1 MAPALGAICGRR
13 CGVRVPLTAELLMMS
28 LRPLLVSFL
37 IFCCNSCAVSPP
49 APGAKASGESFLAL
63 GDSYTIGEGEVEAAR
78 WPIQLAAL
86 ARQQGLAVQEPTI
99 IARTGWTTA
108 ELQADIAAAHPA
120 STYGLVSLLIG
131 VNNQYRGQ
139 GVARY
144 RPEFRELLRAAIGF
158 AGGRPGRVVVL
169 SIPDW
174 GQSPFGQQQGGDV
187 AAIGREI
194 DQFNAVA
201 QDECRQA
208 GVAYVDIT
216 PLTRAAAPDRSQ
228 FTRDG
233 LHYSR
238 AQMRQWAER
247 VLPVVQAQLQ

>member
-1 MAPALGAICGRR
+1 MI
-13 CGVRVPLTAELLMMS
+13 S
-28 LRPLLVSFL
+28 LRPLLVAFL
-37 IFCCNSCAVSPP
+37 IFCCNSCATPSPP
-49 APGAKASGESFLAL
+49 APSVAAPGVSFLAL
-63 GDSYTIGEGEVEAAR
+63 GDSYTIGEGEAETAR
-78 WPIQLAAL
+78 WPVQLAVL
-86 ARQQGLAVQEPTI
+86 ARQQGQAVQEPAI

-108 ELQADIAAAHPA
+108 DLQAAVAAAQPA

-144 RPEFRELLRAAIGF
+144 RPEFRALLQAAIGF

-174 GQSPFGQQQGGDV
+174 GQSPFGQQQGRDV
-187 AAIGREI
+187 AAIGLEI

-238 AQMRQWAER
+238 AQMQQWAER